1 MLAMGL
7 EHAWDNAAGAKLARK
22 PGTEEAEFPGLVGSA
37 RCPWVTFSVKHPRC
51 CRRVTLMMLEGW
63 VFAFSAT
70 NVGVRCSQPA
80 ARQHWCRTAWV
91 VLVAQL
97 HFQISDS
104 ITHQPMPPP
113 EGCFLPD
120 VAQHC
125 PALTLPNIAIAGC
138 RLGCDKQHPRLPAAA
153 RLQLQRQQRCKKL
166 L

>member
-1 MLAMGL
+1 MGL

-37 RCPWVTFSVKHPRC
+37 RCPWLTFSVKHPRC

-153 RLQLQRQQRCKKL
+153 RLRLQRQQRCKKL